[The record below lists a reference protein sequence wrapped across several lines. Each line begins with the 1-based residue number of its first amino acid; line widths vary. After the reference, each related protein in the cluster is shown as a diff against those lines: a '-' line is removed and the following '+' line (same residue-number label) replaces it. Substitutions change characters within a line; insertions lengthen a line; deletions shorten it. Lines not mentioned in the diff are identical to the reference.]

1 LLFLVLDCFHSCKER
16 SEVPV
21 VILREEFE
29 RANEM
34 VEMIEL
40 IGWQLVL
47 KIKAEKAVLKTDS

>member
-1 LLFLVLDCFHSCKER
+1 MLDCFHSCKER